1 MTTLSCVKGAGY
13 LVSISGGQAG
23 ADAPC
28 HMTLIPLHRFPMTKY
43 EPRSGFV
50 YLGNVFVGTGGVD
63 LVADSGWLACYEIR
77 RVVLRV
83 NPVNTMSYINHL
95 ITENPSSEISRPAE
109 SSGNDLNG
117 RWGQMEI
124 PCIGKQ
130 VSI

>member
-1 MTTLSCVKGAGY
+1 M
-13 LVSISGGQAG
+13 
-23 ADAPC
+23 ADASC
-28 HMTLIPLHRFPMTKY
+28 HMTPIPLHWFPMTKY

-50 YLGNVFVGTGGVD
+50 YLGNVFVGMGGVD
-63 LVADSGWLACYEIR
+63 LVSDSGWLACYEIR

-83 NPVNTMSYINHL
+83 NPVNTTSYLNHL
-95 ITENPSSEISRPAE
+95 FTENPSSEISCPAE
-109 SSGNDLNG
+109 SAGNDLNG

>member
-1 MTTLSCVKGAGY
+1 MTLSCVKGAGY

-28 HMTLIPLHRFPMTKY
+28 HMAPIPLHWSPMTKY

-77 RVVLRV
+77 CVVLRV
-83 NPVNTMSYINHL
+83 
-95 ITENPSSEISRPAE
+95 
-109 SSGNDLNG
+109 
-117 RWGQMEI
+117 
-124 PCIGKQ
+124 
-130 VSI
+130 